1 MKSKSKYSV
10 RPRKLRMRGKLGH
23 STEAE
28 ISARWTIRNE
38 YTRRNASWTQVKLEK
53 VVISTVLESKS
64 IKYGRG
70 QPT

>member
-10 RPRKLRMRGKLGH
+10 RPQKLRRCGKLDH
-23 STEAE
+23 STEAK

-38 YTRRNASWTQVKLEK
+38 HTQRNASWTRVKLEK
-53 VVISTVLESKS
+53 VVISAVLESTS

>member
-1 MKSKSKYSV
+1 MKSTSKYSV
-10 RPRKLRMRGKLGH
+10 KPRKLRMRGKLGH
-23 STEAE
+23 STKAE

-38 YTRRNASWTQVKLEK
+38 HTQRSAPWTRVKLEK
-53 VVISTVLESKS
+53 VVISTVLKSKS